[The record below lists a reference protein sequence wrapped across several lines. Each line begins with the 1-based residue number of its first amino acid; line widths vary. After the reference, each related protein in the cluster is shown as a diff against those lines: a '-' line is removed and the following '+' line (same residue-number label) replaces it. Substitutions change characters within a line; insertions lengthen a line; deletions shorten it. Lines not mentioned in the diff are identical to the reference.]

1 MQVNSVSHIGHM
13 SADPEL
19 KYTASG
25 KAVCNFNLAVD
36 DGFGENKK
44 TLWIRVTCWGQTA
57 ETAQKYAGKGHRV
70 GITGRITQETF
81 TRQGSDREET
91 KTGVTC
97 ERLDLLEP
105 KKDGGQ
111 PTPQQRPE
119 PRNHAIPSNR
129 PGAATPAD
137 DYADEDDIPF

>member
-1 MQVNSVSHIGHM
+1 MNTVSLIGRM
-13 SADPEL
+13 AADPEL

-57 ETAQKYAGKGHRV
+57 EAAQKYAGKGHRV
-70 GITGRITQETF
+70 GITGRITQETWK
-81 TRQGSDREET
+81 REGSDREET

-111 PTPQQRPE
+111 QSSPQQRPE
-119 PRNHAIPSNR
+119 PRNHSIPSNR
-129 PGAATPAD
+129 PGANPAPLD